1 VRTHHRAAIERLE
14 DRFAQEPDFPAL
26 IVGGSIVKGI
36 ARPDSD
42 VDVYLVATDER
53 FERCRQ
59 ERDHFFISGDFTD
72 YEGGYVDGKI
82 ISLKFLHDV
91 ADRGSEPAR
100 WAFVG
105 AQIVYSRILEVE
117 ELVRRIVVF
126 PKEQRRDKIESF
138 FSQVRVLRWF
148 IDEAE
153 KRNDRYLLLRSAAD
167 MALFA
172 GRLAL
177 IDNEIFFPSH
187 KWFMREVRQATRKP
201 DPLCDLMDAVLQ
213 NPCAETAAQLEQCVI
228 AHYDPGLTWTQI
240 LTRFMADSEWN
251 WLSGGPPIQDS

>member
-1 VRTHHRAAIERLE
+1 VRTHHRAAIDRLGT
-14 DRFAQEPDFPAL
+14 RFAQEPDFPAL
-26 IVGGSIVKGI
+26 IVGGSIVKGTE
-36 ARPDSD
+36 RPDSD
-42 VDVYLVATDER
+42 VDVFLVATDEK

-82 ISLKFLHDV
+82 ICLKFLRDV

-100 WAFVG
+100 SAFVG
-105 AQIVYSRILEVE
+105 ACIVYSRIPEVE
-117 ELVRRIVVF
+117 ELVQRIVVF
-126 PKEQRRDKIESF
+126 PEEQRREKMESF

-153 KRNDRYLLLRSAAD
+153 KRDDQYLLLRSAAE

-172 GRLAL
+172 GRLVL

-187 KWFMREVRQATRKP
+187 KWFMREVRQARRKP
-201 DPLCDLMDAVLQ
+201 DQLCDLMDAVLQ
-213 NPCAETAAQLEQCVI
+213 NPGAETAARLEQCVI
-228 AHYDPGLTWTQI
+228 AQYDPGLTWTQI
-240 LTRFMADSEWN
+240 LTRFMEDSEWN
-251 WLSGGPPIQDS
+251 WLSGGAPIQDS